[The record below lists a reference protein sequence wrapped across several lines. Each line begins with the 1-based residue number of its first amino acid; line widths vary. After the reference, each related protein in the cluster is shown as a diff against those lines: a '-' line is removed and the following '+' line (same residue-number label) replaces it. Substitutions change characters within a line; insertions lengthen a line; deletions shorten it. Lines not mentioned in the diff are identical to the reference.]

1 MGRTRCRYLQA
12 NAIGEKQQLFDARS
26 FSTIYT
32 FSSRSLSMRRHLSF
46 DCGLAI
52 GRRARDIYAAG
63 ISIVNGHTRTQ
74 FDRTDFTWIF
84 YVALYNAYAYKLVV
98 WYGQISCFFIFTHAC
113 TPPPGTHTHKL
124 ARHSRNSN
132 NYTYVS
138 NNNKNGLHQ
147 K

>member
-52 GRRARDIYAAG
+52 GRRARDIYMQLEYLLSMATLAHNLTELILRG
-63 ISIVNGHTRTQ
+63 Y
-74 FDRTDFTWIF
+74 FML
-84 YVALYNAYAYKLVV
+84 LYIMLMLTNL
-98 WYGQISCFFIFTHAC
+98 
-113 TPPPGTHTHKL
+113 
-124 ARHSRNSN
+124 
-132 NYTYVS
+132 
-138 NNNKNGLHQ
+138 
-147 K
+147 